1 MKKILIVMLISLL
14 FSSCK
19 EDEKDYRECFAGR
32 YSCTVDEYYYRAD
45 LGINTH
51 TTSVDTI
58 EVGMVDDSML
68 YFRSIPGGYYYF
80 DSERGHIKIE
90 SDGKISLYDYWD
102 EEVQAQGKFINDSIL
117 ISEEY
122 KHRHE
127 GSTIIIIGRKLSK

>member
-19 EDEKDYRECFAGR
+19 EDERDYRECFVGT
-32 YSCTVDEYYYRAD
+32 YSCAIDECYHRAD
-45 LGINTH
+45 LSIDMH
-51 TTSVDTI
+51 TMSRDTI

-68 YFRSIPGGYYYF
+68 YFKSIPGSYYYF
-80 DSERGHIKIE
+80 DSEKGHIKVE
-90 SDGKISLYDYWD
+90 TNGEISLCDYWD
-102 EEVQAQGKFINDSIL
+102 SEVRAQGELRNDSLL

-127 GSTIIIIGRKLSK
+127 GSIITIIGRKLSK